1 MSHVKRA
8 KVYRKLVIRYSVI
21 LQLDEAISNPEEFD
35 LSIIMGYAVTHKF

>member
-21 LQLDEAISNPEEFD
+21 LQLDEAISNPDQFD
-35 LSIIMGYAVTHKF
+35 FDVTLGYAVTHK